1 MEQMKEAFEISSCD
15 PLQDIRGIIIP
26 MMRDLFTLFSKTALV
41 IDKTFRGV
49 FALRGFVMR

>member
-1 MEQMKEAFEISSCD
+1 MKSAVVRD
-15 PLQDIRGIIIP
+15 PLRDIHAISYQW
-26 MMRDLFTLFSKTALV
+26 MRDLFTLFSKTALV